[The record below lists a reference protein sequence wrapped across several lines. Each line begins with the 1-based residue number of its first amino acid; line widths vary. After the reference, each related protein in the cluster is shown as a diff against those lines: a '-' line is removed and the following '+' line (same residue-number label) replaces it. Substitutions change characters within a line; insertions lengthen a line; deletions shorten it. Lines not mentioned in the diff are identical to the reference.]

1 MTEGRKG
8 SAGDGRGRILP
19 DGAGRQGVADK
30 ADAAAGRGGR
40 KAWGGTYIRQIPGS
54 APEGMP
60 EHANP
65 GIQPDGLAP
74 GRGGRRKGDYLT
86 EGMARLPATM
96 SEGTESART

>member
-40 KAWGGTYIRQIPGS
+40 KAWGGTYGKSPDLRLRGCLNTQIRGF
-54 APEGMP
+54 
-60 EHANP
+60 NP
-65 GIQPDGLAP
+65 TAWRRDAEDAAR
-74 GRGGRRKGDYLT
+74 GRHLT
-86 EGMARLPATM
+86 DGMARLPATM
-96 SEGTESART
+96 SEGTESVRT